1 MANQIETNI
10 EISHENRNK
19 ATVLFRIFL
28 SIPVVIFLW
37 LFTEAAEEASTL
49 NLLVFTLPVAAA
61 LVVRH
66 VYPSWLL
73 SFNHAILEFETR
85 FVAYLLLL
93 TDDYPSF
100 ERNPKVSVILPDVE
114 GGKRLDRWLPLFK
127 WLLAIPLYIVGAIYV
142 VLTIFTTFFAWIITA
157 VSGRYPDWAGNI
169 ALGTIKYWNRV
180 FGYAFVLVTDEYP
193 SFKLD

>member
-37 LFTEAAEEASTL
+37 LFTEAEEASTL
-49 NLLVFTLPVAAA
+49 NLLVFALPVAAA

-100 ERNPKVSVILPDVE
+100 ERNPKVLVILPDVE

-169 ALGTIKYWNRV
+169 ALGTIEYWNRV